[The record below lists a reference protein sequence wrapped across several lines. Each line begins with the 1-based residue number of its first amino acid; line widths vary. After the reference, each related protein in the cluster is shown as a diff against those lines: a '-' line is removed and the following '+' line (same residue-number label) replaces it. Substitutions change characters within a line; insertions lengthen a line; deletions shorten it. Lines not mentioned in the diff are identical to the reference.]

1 MLFWLIAIAVTAI
14 ACAALYYAAGWRV
27 VNADG
32 PESDDAN
39 SHFRVVLS
47 GIDADVAA
55 GKLGEDE
62 ATAAR
67 GELAREILR
76 LKSEAGRVAGAGLAF
91 GRTPMFGGL
100 ALVGVLALGLYAWL
114 GSPDLPSQP
123 LSGRADVAAQ
133 ELDLDT
139 AVARIEA
146 QLTNDPDDLRGWTV
160 IAPAYIEQARYAD
173 AARAYRRIIE
183 LGGATPDLQTSLAE
197 ALLLNGG
204 DKGRD
209 EAIAVLRDAAAAD
222 PTHVMSRLY
231 LAAVLTGAER
241 YEEAVP
247 IWTGAL
253 ALAKGDEPWIANA
266 QQGLAVAQNGGAA
279 PAANDQE
286 AEMIGQM
293 VSGLAER
300 LAAEGGSI
308 EEWTQLVRAYL
319 VLGDTD
325 RAQGAFDA
333 AVAAYPQA
341 FDRGELD
348 TLALGAGLTINGA
361 QP

>member
-1 MLFWLIAIAVTAI
+1 MLFWFIAIAVTAI

-27 VNADG
+27 VNADA

-39 SHFRVVLS
+39 SHFRLVLA
-47 GIDADVAA
+47 GIDADLAA
-55 GKLGEDE
+55 GKLGEGE
-62 ATAAR
+62 ATAAK

-76 LKSEAGRVAGAGLAF
+76 LKSEAGHVARAGFAF
-91 GRTPMFGGL
+91 GSGALVGGL
-100 ALVGVLALGLYAWL
+100 ALVAVLALGLYASL

-133 ELDLDT
+133 QLDLDT
-139 AVARIEA
+139 AIARIEA
-146 QLTNDPDDLRGWTV
+146 QLTANPDDLRGWTV
-160 IAPAYIEQARYAD
+160 IAPAYVEQARYAD
-173 AARAYRRIIE
+173 AVRAYRRIID
-183 LGGATPDLQTSLAE
+183 LNGATPDLQTSLAE
-197 ALLLNGG
+197 ALLLEGSEAG
-204 DKGRD
+204 SD
-209 EAIAVLRDAAAAD
+209 EAIPLLQAAAAAD
-222 PTHVMSRLY
+222 PAHVMSRLY
-231 LAAVLTGAER
+231 LASVLTGVER
-241 YEEAVP
+241 YDEAVP
-247 IWTGAL
+247 VWTEVL
-253 ALAKGDEPWIANA
+253 ALAKGDEPWFASA
-266 QQGLAVAQNGGAA
+266 QQGLAVAQNDGAA
-279 PAANDQE
+279 PASDQE

-300 LAAEGGSI
+300 LAAQGGSI

-325 RAQGAFDA
+325 QAQAAFDA

-341 FDRGELD
+341 FDRGDLD